1 VPWLKTWVKQKS
13 PERLEENDMSSN
25 AVIQED
31 PSGMGVGGGTHA
43 DESGDQYL
51 TFIMADEEYGV
62 DILKVQEIRGWERT
76 TPIPNSPPHIKG
88 VINLRGTVVPI
99 VDLRRCFGLDE
110 VEYGPLTVVIVLRID
125 TEHSSRTMGIV
136 VDAVSDVYSLDKD
149 QMQSAPNMGD
159 SFDTSYIRGLATVG
173 EKMVMLL
180 EINELLDL
188 DDLPSVNELK
198 QQLKIEA

>member
-1 VPWLKTWVKQKS
+1 MSNNAAQQ
-13 PERLEENDMSSN
+13 EQENV
-25 AVIQED
+25 A
-31 PSGMGVGGGTHA
+31 MGVGGGSHA

-76 TPIPNSPPHIKG
+76 TPIPNAPPHIKG

-99 VDLRRCFGLDE
+99 VDLRRCFGLEE

-125 TEHSSRTMGIV
+125 GEHASRTMGIV

-149 QMQSAPNMGD
+149 QMQDAPNMGE

-188 DDLPSVNELK
+188 DDLPSPSELK
-198 QQLKIEA
+198 QQMKAEE